1 MRQHPNWLRQTKRL
15 FPNRLFAA
23 VVSFA
28 SLLVGILLAGV
39 ALNVQGAG
47 IMGVPSILFFLGSLA
62 TACAATV
69 PPDEVASRSS
79 SNAQTGK
86 PTFAILVLLISVYSW
101 LLTAAMHIFHTFFK
115 NGPGTTKYYVTL
127 GIALTS
133 TLFMKLYG
141 GQIVR
146 KHFGKL
152 GGRNLE
158 LDTAQAIYVTLFV
171 VAVGIYT
178 TWLTG

>member
-1 MRQHPNWLRQTKRL
+1 
-15 FPNRLFAA
+15 
-23 VVSFA
+23 
-28 SLLVGILLAGV
+28 
-39 ALNVQGAG
+39 
-47 IMGVPSILFFLGSLA
+47 
-62 TACAATV
+62 
-69 PPDEVASRSS
+69 
-79 SNAQTGK
+79 
-86 PTFAILVLLISVYSW
+86 
-101 LLTAAMHIFHTFFK
+101 MHIFQAFFK

-127 GIALTS
+127 GIALSS

-146 KHFGKL
+146 KHFGKS

-158 LDTAQAIYVTLFV
+158 IDAVQVVYVTLLV

>member
-1 MRQHPNWLRQTKRL
+1 MQQHPNWLRQIKRL
-15 FPNRLFAA
+15 FPNRLFAGA
-23 VVSFA
+23 ASFA
-28 SLLVGILLAGV
+28 CLLVGILLAGV
-39 ALNVQGAG
+39 ALNVQGAW
-47 IMGVPSILFFLGSLA
+47 IMGIPSILFFLGCLA
-62 TACAATV
+62 TACAAII
-69 PPDEVASRSS
+69 PPVEATSRSS

-86 PTFAILVLLISVYSW
+86 PTFAILVLLIGLYSW
-101 LLTAAMHIFHTFFK
+101 MLTAAMHIFQAFFK

-146 KHFGKL
+146 KHFGNL

-158 LDTAQAIYVTLFV
+158 LDAAQVVYVTLFV
-171 VAVGIYT
+171 VAAGIYAA
-178 TWLTG
+178 WLIG